1 MKEEIF
7 NHNPLFAQFGIIGCN
22 SRLIKRSILQDNN
35 VLFIEQLRYLD
46 DKIFGWSVL
55 AFVQKAK
62 YVRKQLYSYYVNPNQ
77 DSGNT
82 ASINYGF
89 PIENFKIAKSHI
101 EKALNKK
108 VLMKISFRN
117 MGIRL

>member
-7 NHNPLFAQFGIIGCN
+7 NHNFVCTICIIGCN

-62 YVRKQLYSYYVNPNQ
+62 YEKTIVFYYVNP
-77 DSGNT
+77 
-82 ASINYGF
+82 I
-89 PIENFKIAKSHI
+89 KIREHR
-101 EKALNKK
+101 LNK
-108 VLMKISFRN
+108 LWFSNRE
-117 MGIRL
+117 L